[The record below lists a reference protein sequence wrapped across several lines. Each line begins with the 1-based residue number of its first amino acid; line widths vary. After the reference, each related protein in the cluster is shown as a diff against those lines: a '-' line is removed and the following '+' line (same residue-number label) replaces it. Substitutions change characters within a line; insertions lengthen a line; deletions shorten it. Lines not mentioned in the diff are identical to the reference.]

1 MNRIGAVVTHELG
14 DIFVY
19 APWSRL
25 NETPEEIARRASRFM
40 EEFSS
45 RVSVGRWK
53 PTQQE
58 EDEWDGT
65 EAGLAGF
72 IGNRIMRKDDGEHA
86 PEGGYHFLLET
97 ENDLLETCFS
107 VTAGQSK
114 ILEPVY
120 GPSFHQSFS
129 QSMDAFVEEMAQ
141 HFGWLSPPD
150 SDQPPRVSADFLW
163 EASIRAVIPAFDP
176 IFAVGQ
182 ELDVIMEQEPEGWE
196 LPFGY
201 RVWINE
207 RVGGVRAC
215 AEGLTVERLGNGT
228 LIRVPDSWPAERV
241 IESLTE
247 TFRSNDCDVSMTGRS
262 EGRPG

>member
-1 MNRIGAVVTHELG
+1 MTHELG

-45 RVSVGRWK
+45 RVSVGRWR

-72 IGNRIMRKDDGEHA
+72 IGNRIMRKSDGENA

-97 ENDLLETCFS
+97 ENDLLETLFT

-114 ILEPVY
+114 TSESVY
-120 GPSFHQSFS
+120 GPSFYQ
-129 QSMDAFVEEMAQ
+129 Q
-141 HFGWLSPPD
+141 FGWLPFPD
-150 SDQPPRVSADFLW
+150 PDQPPRVSADFLW

-182 ELDVIMEQEPEGWE
+182 ELDVIMEQEPEGWL
-196 LPFGY
+196 LPIGY

-241 IESLTE
+241 IETLTE
-247 TFRSNDCDVSMTGRS
+247 TFRSNDLDGLL
-262 EGRPG
+262 

>member
-1 MNRIGAVVTHELG
+1 MTHELG

-19 APWSRL
+19 APWGRL
-25 NETPEEIARRASRFM
+25 NETPEEIVRRTSRFM

-53 PTQQE
+53 PIQQE

-72 IGNRIMRKDDGEHA
+72 IGNRIMRKSDGENA

-97 ENDLLETCFS
+97 ESDLLETCFS

-129 QSMDAFVEEMAQ
+129 QSMDVFVEEMAQ

-150 SDQPPRVSADFLW
+150 SGQPQRVSADFLW

-241 IESLTE
+241 IETLTE

>member
-19 APWSRL
+19 ASWSRL

-45 RVSVGRWK
+45 RVSVGRWR
-53 PTQQE
+53 PIQQE

-72 IGNRIMRKDDGEHA
+72 IGNRIMRKDDGENA

-97 ENDLLETCFS
+97 ENDLLESLFT

-120 GPSFHQSFS
+120 TPSFYQ
-129 QSMDAFVEEMAQ
+129 Q
-141 HFGWLSPPD
+141 FGWVPFPD
-150 SDQPPRVSADFLW
+150 PDQPPRVSADFLW

-182 ELDVIMEQEPEGWE
+182 ELDVIMEQEPEGWL
-196 LPFGY
+196 LPIGY

-207 RVGGVRAC
+207 RVGGVHAC

-241 IESLTE
+241 IETLTE
-247 TFRSNDCDVSMTGRS
+247 TFRSNDLDGLL
-262 EGRPG
+262 

>member
-1 MNRIGAVVTHELG
+1 MTHELG

-86 PEGGYHFLLET
+86 PEGGYHFLLEI
-97 ENDLLETCFS
+97 ENDLLESLFT
-107 VTAGQSK
+107 VTAGQLK

-120 GPSFHQSFS
+120 TPSFYQ
-129 QSMDAFVEEMAQ
+129 Q
-141 HFGWLSPPD
+141 FGWVPFPD
-150 SDQPPRVSADFLW
+150 PDQPPRVSADFLW
-163 EASIRAVIPAFDP
+163 EASIRAAIPAFDP

-182 ELDVIMEQEPEGWE
+182 ELDVIMEQEPEGWL
-196 LPFGY
+196 LPIGY

-241 IESLTE
+241 IGTLTE
-247 TFRSNDCDVSMTGRS
+247 TFRSNDLDSLL
-262 EGRPG
+262 

>member
-1 MNRIGAVVTHELG
+1 MTHELG

-45 RVSVGRWK
+45 RVSVGRWR

-58 EDEWDGT
+58 EGEWDGT

-72 IGNRIMRKDDGEHA
+72 IGNRIMRKDDGENA

-97 ENDLLETCFS
+97 ENDLLESLFT

-120 GPSFHQSFS
+120 TPSFYQ
-129 QSMDAFVEEMAQ
+129 Q
-141 HFGWLSPPD
+141 FGWVPFPD
-150 SDQPPRVSADFLW
+150 PDQPPRVSADFLW

-176 IFAVGQ
+176 NFAVGQ
-182 ELDVIMEQEPEGWE
+182 ELDVIMEQEPEGWL
-196 LPFGY
+196 LPIGY

-241 IESLTE
+241 IDALTE
-247 TFRSNDCDVSMTGRS
+247 TFRSNNLDGLL
-262 EGRPG
+262 

>member
-1 MNRIGAVVTHELG
+1 MTHELG

-25 NETPEEIARRASRFM
+25 NETPEEIARRTSRFM

-45 RVSVGRWK
+45 RVSVGRWR

-58 EDEWDGT
+58 EGEWDGT

-72 IGNRIMRKDDGEHA
+72 IGNRIMRKSDGENA

-120 GPSFHQSFS
+120 GPSFYQ
-129 QSMDAFVEEMAQ
+129 Q
-141 HFGWLSPPD
+141 FGWLPFPD
-150 SDQPPRVSADFLW
+150 PDQPPRVSADFLW
-163 EASIRAVIPAFDP
+163 EASLRAVIPAFDP

-182 ELDVIMEQEPEGWE
+182 ELDVIMEQEPEGWL
-196 LPFGY
+196 LPIGY

-241 IESLTE
+241 IETLTE
-247 TFRSNDCDVSMTGRS
+247 TFRSNDLDGLL
-262 EGRPG
+262 

>member
-1 MNRIGAVVTHELG
+1 MTHELG

-25 NETPEEIARRASRFM
+25 NETPKEIARRTSRFM

-45 RVSVGRWK
+45 RVSVGRWR
-53 PTQQE
+53 PIQQE

-72 IGNRIMRKDDGEHA
+72 IGNRIMRKSDGEHA

-120 GPSFHQSFS
+120 GPSFYQ
-129 QSMDAFVEEMAQ
+129 Q
-141 HFGWLSPPD
+141 FGWLPFPD
-150 SDQPPRVSADFLW
+150 PDQPPRVSAEFVW
-163 EASIRAVIPAFDP
+163 EASLRAVIPAFDP

-182 ELDVIMEQEPEGWE
+182 ELDVIMEQEPERWL
-196 LPFGY
+196 LPIGY

-241 IESLTE
+241 IETLTE
-247 TFRSNDCDVSMTGRS
+247 TFRSNDLDSLL
-262 EGRPG
+262 

>member
-1 MNRIGAVVTHELG
+1 M
-14 DIFVY
+14 Y

-72 IGNRIMRKDDGEHA
+72 IGNRIMRKSDGENA

-97 ENDLLETCFS
+97 ENDLLETLFT

-120 GPSFHQSFS
+120 SPSFYQ
-129 QSMDAFVEEMAQ
+129 Q
-141 HFGWLSPPD
+141 FGWVPFPD
-150 SDQPPRVSADFLW
+150 PDQPPRVSADFLW

-182 ELDVIMEQEPEGWE
+182 ELDVIMEQEPEGWL

-241 IESLTE
+241 IETLTE
-247 TFRSNDCDVSMTGRS
+247 TFRSNDLDGLL
-262 EGRPG
+262 

>member
-1 MNRIGAVVTHELG
+1 MTHEPG

-40 EEFSS
+40 EEFSF

-72 IGNRIMRKDDGEHA
+72 IGNRIMRKSDGEHA

-114 ILEPVY
+114 ILEPAY
-120 GPSFHQSFS
+120 GPSFYQ
-129 QSMDAFVEEMAQ
+129 Q
-141 HFGWLSPPD
+141 FGWLPFPD
-150 SDQPPRVSADFLW
+150 PDQPPRVSADFLW
-163 EASIRAVIPAFDP
+163 EASLRAVIPAFDP
-176 IFAVGQ
+176 IFAAGQ
-182 ELDVIMEQEPEGWE
+182 ELDVIMEQEPEGWL
-196 LPFGY
+196 LPIGY
-201 RVWINE
+201 QVWINE

-241 IESLTE
+241 IETLTE
-247 TFRSNDCDVSMTGRS
+247 TFRSNDLDGLL
-262 EGRPG
+262 

>member
-1 MNRIGAVVTHELG
+1 MTHELG

-72 IGNRIMRKDDGEHA
+72 IGNRIMRKSDGENA

-97 ENDLLETCFS
+97 ENDLLETLFT

-120 GPSFHQSFS
+120 SPSFYQ
-129 QSMDAFVEEMAQ
+129 Q
-141 HFGWLSPPD
+141 FGWVPFPD
-150 SDQPPRVSADFLW
+150 PDQPPRVSAEFLW
-163 EASIRAVIPAFDP
+163 EASLRAVIPAFDP
-176 IFAVGQ
+176 VFAVGQ
-182 ELDVIMEQEPEGWE
+182 ELDVIMEQEPEGWL
-196 LPFGY
+196 LPIGY

-241 IESLTE
+241 IETLTE
-247 TFRSNDCDVSMTGRS
+247 TFRSNDLDGLL
-262 EGRPG
+262 

>member
-1 MNRIGAVVTHELG
+1 MTHELG

-53 PTQQE
+53 PIQQE
-58 EDEWDGT
+58 EGEWDGT

-72 IGNRIMRKDDGEHA
+72 IGNRIMRKSDGEHA

-114 ILEPVY
+114 ILEPAY
-120 GPSFHQSFS
+120 GPSFYQ
-129 QSMDAFVEEMAQ
+129 Q
-141 HFGWLSPPD
+141 FGWVPFPD
-150 SDQPPRVSADFLW
+150 PDQPPRVSADFLW

-176 IFAVGQ
+176 NFAVGQ
-182 ELDVIMEQEPEGWE
+182 ELDVIMEQEPEGWL
-196 LPFGY
+196 LPIGY

-241 IESLTE
+241 IETLTE
-247 TFRSNDCDVSMTGRS
+247 TFRSNDLDGLL
-262 EGRPG
+262 

>member
-1 MNRIGAVVTHELG
+1 MTHELG

-45 RVSVGRWK
+45 RVSVGRWR

-58 EDEWDGT
+58 EGEWDGT

-72 IGNRIMRKDDGEHA
+72 IGNRIMRKDDGENA

-97 ENDLLETCFS
+97 ENDLLETLFT

-114 ILEPVY
+114 TSESVY
-120 GPSFHQSFS
+120 SPSFYQ
-129 QSMDAFVEEMAQ
+129 Q
-141 HFGWLSPPD
+141 FGWVPFPD
-150 SDQPPRVSADFLW
+150 PDQPPCVSAEFLW
-163 EASIRAVIPAFDP
+163 EASLRAVIPAFDP
-176 IFAVGQ
+176 VFAVGQ
-182 ELDVIMEQEPEGWE
+182 ELDVIMEQEPEGWL
-196 LPFGY
+196 LPIGY

-241 IESLTE
+241 IDALTE
-247 TFRSNDCDVSMTGRS
+247 TFRSNNLDGLL
-262 EGRPG
+262 

>member
-1 MNRIGAVVTHELG
+1 MNRIGAVVTHEPG
-14 DIFVY
+14 DSVVY

-25 NETPEEIARRASRFM
+25 NETPEEIARRTSRFM

-45 RVSVGRWK
+45 RVSVGRWR
-53 PTQQE
+53 PIQQE

-72 IGNRIMRKDDGEHA
+72 IGNRIMRKSDGEHA

-114 ILEPVY
+114 ILEPAY
-120 GPSFHQSFS
+120 GPSFYQ
-129 QSMDAFVEEMAQ
+129 Q
-141 HFGWLSPPD
+141 FGWLPFPD
-150 SDQPPRVSADFLW
+150 PDQPPRVSADFLW
-163 EASIRAVIPAFDP
+163 EASLRAVIPAFDP
-176 IFAVGQ
+176 IFAAGQ
-182 ELDVIMEQEPEGWE
+182 ELDVIMEQEPEGWL
-196 LPFGY
+196 LPIGY

-241 IESLTE
+241 IETLTE
-247 TFRSNDCDVSMTGRS
+247 TFRSNDFDGLL
-262 EGRPG
+262 

>member
-1 MNRIGAVVTHELG
+1 MTHELG

-65 EAGLAGF
+65 EAGLADF
-72 IGNRIMRKDDGEHA
+72 IGNRIMRKSDGEHA

-114 ILEPVY
+114 ILEPAY
-120 GPSFHQSFS
+120 GPSFYQ
-129 QSMDAFVEEMAQ
+129 Q
-141 HFGWLSPPD
+141 FGWLPFPD
-150 SDQPPRVSADFLW
+150 PDQPPRVSADFLW

-176 IFAVGQ
+176 VFAVGQ
-182 ELDVIMEQEPEGWE
+182 ELDVIMEQEPEGWL
-196 LPFGY
+196 LPIGY
-201 RVWINE
+201 RVWLNE

-241 IESLTE
+241 IETLTE
-247 TFRSNDCDVSMTGRS
+247 TFRSNDLDSLL
-262 EGRPG
+262 

>member
-97 ENDLLETCFS
+97 ENDLLETLFT

-120 GPSFHQSFS
+120 TPSFYQ
-129 QSMDAFVEEMAQ
+129 Q
-141 HFGWLSPPD
+141 FGWVPFPD
-150 SDQPPRVSADFLW
+150 PDQPPRVSADFLW

-176 IFAVGQ
+176 NFAVGQ
-182 ELDVIMEQEPEGWE
+182 ELDVIMEQEPEGWL
-196 LPFGY
+196 LPIGY

-241 IESLTE
+241 IETLTE
-247 TFRSNDCDVSMTGRS
+247 TFRSNDLDGLL
-262 EGRPG
+262 

>member
-1 MNRIGAVVTHELG
+1 MTHELG

-19 APWSRL
+19 ASWGRL
-25 NETPEEIARRASRFM
+25 NETPEEIARRTSRFM

-45 RVSVGRWK
+45 RVSVGRWR

-58 EDEWDGT
+58 EGEWDGT

-72 IGNRIMRKDDGEHA
+72 IGNRIMRKDDGENA

-97 ENDLLETCFS
+97 ENDLLETLFT

-120 GPSFHQSFS
+120 SPSFYQ
-129 QSMDAFVEEMAQ
+129 Q
-141 HFGWLSPPD
+141 FGWVPFPD
-150 SDQPPRVSADFLW
+150 PDQPPRVSADFLW

-176 IFAVGQ
+176 NFAVGQ
-182 ELDVIMEQEPEGWE
+182 ELDVIMEQEPEGWL
-196 LPFGY
+196 LPIGY

-207 RVGGVRAC
+207 RVGGVHAC

-241 IESLTE
+241 IETLTE
-247 TFRSNDCDVSMTGRS
+247 TFRSNDLDGLL
-262 EGRPG
+262 

>member
-1 MNRIGAVVTHELG
+1 MTHELG

-25 NETPEEIARRASRFM
+25 NETPKEIARRTSRFM

-45 RVSVGRWK
+45 RVSVGRWR
-53 PTQQE
+53 PIQQE

-72 IGNRIMRKDDGEHA
+72 IGNRIMRKSDGEHA

-120 GPSFHQSFS
+120 GPSFYQ
-129 QSMDAFVEEMAQ
+129 Q
-141 HFGWLSPPD
+141 FGWLPFPD
-150 SDQPPRVSADFLW
+150 PDQPPRVSAEFVW
-163 EASIRAVIPAFDP
+163 EASLRAVIPAFDP

-182 ELDVIMEQEPEGWE
+182 ELDVIMEQEPEGWL
-196 LPFGY
+196 LPIGY

-241 IESLTE
+241 IETLTE
-247 TFRSNDCDVSMTGRS
+247 TFRSNDLDSLL
-262 EGRPG
+262 

>member
-1 MNRIGAVVTHELG
+1 MTHELG

-72 IGNRIMRKDDGEHA
+72 IGNRIMRKSDGEHA

-97 ENDLLETCFS
+97 ENDLLESLFT

-120 GPSFHQSFS
+120 SPSFYQ
-129 QSMDAFVEEMAQ
+129 Q
-141 HFGWLSPPD
+141 FGWVPFPD
-150 SDQPPRVSADFLW
+150 PDQPPRVSADFLW
-163 EASIRAVIPAFDP
+163 EASIRAVIPAFNP

-182 ELDVIMEQEPEGWE
+182 ELDVIMEQEPEGWL
-196 LPFGY
+196 LPIGY

-241 IESLTE
+241 IETLTE
-247 TFRSNDCDVSMTGRS
+247 TFRSNDLDGLL
-262 EGRPG
+262 

>member
-1 MNRIGAVVTHELG
+1 MTHELG

-97 ENDLLETCFS
+97 ENDLLESLFT

-120 GPSFHQSFS
+120 SPSFYQ
-129 QSMDAFVEEMAQ
+129 Q
-141 HFGWLSPPD
+141 FGWLPFPD
-150 SDQPPRVSADFLW
+150 PDQPPRVSADFLW

-182 ELDVIMEQEPEGWE
+182 ELDVIMEQEPEGWL
-196 LPFGY
+196 LPIGY

-241 IESLTE
+241 IDALTE
-247 TFRSNDCDVSMTGRS
+247 TFRSNNLDGLL
-262 EGRPG
+262 

>member
-1 MNRIGAVVTHELG
+1 MNRIGAVVTHELEG
-14 DIFVY
+14 VFVY

-45 RVSVGRWK
+45 RVSVGRWR
-53 PTQQE
+53 PIQE
-58 EDEWDGT
+58 EEGEWNGT

-72 IGNRIMRKDDGEHA
+72 IGNRIMRKDDGEPA
-86 PEGGYHFLLET
+86 PEGGYHFLLKT
-97 ENDLLETCFS
+97 ENDLLETLFT

-114 ILEPVY
+114 TSESVY
-120 GPSFHQSFS
+120 SPSFYQ
-129 QSMDAFVEEMAQ
+129 Q
-141 HFGWLSPPD
+141 FGWVPFPD
-150 SDQPPRVSADFLW
+150 PDQPPCVSAEFLW
-163 EASIRAVIPAFDP
+163 EASLRAVIPAFDP
-176 IFAVGQ
+176 VFAVGQ

-207 RVGGVRAC
+207 RVGDVRAC

-241 IESLTE
+241 IDALTE
-247 TFRSNDCDVSMTGRS
+247 TFRSNDLDGALLV
-262 EGRPG
+262 

>member
-1 MNRIGAVVTHELG
+1 MTHELG

-19 APWSRL
+19 ASWGRL
-25 NETPEEIARRASRFM
+25 NETPEEIARRTSRFM

-72 IGNRIMRKDDGEHA
+72 IGNRIMRKDDGENA

-97 ENDLLETCFS
+97 ENDLLETLFT

-120 GPSFHQSFS
+120 SPSFYQ
-129 QSMDAFVEEMAQ
+129 Q
-141 HFGWLSPPD
+141 FGWVPFPD
-150 SDQPPRVSADFLW
+150 PDQPPRVSADFLW

-176 IFAVGQ
+176 NFAVGQ
-182 ELDVIMEQEPEGWE
+182 ELDVIMEQEPEGWL
-196 LPFGY
+196 LPIGY

-241 IESLTE
+241 IETLTE
-247 TFRSNDCDVSMTGRS
+247 TFRSNDLDGLL
-262 EGRPG
+262 

>member
-1 MNRIGAVVTHELG
+1 MNRIGAVVTHEPG

-25 NETPEEIARRASRFM
+25 NETPEEIARRTSRFM

-45 RVSVGRWK
+45 RVSVGRWR
-53 PTQQE
+53 PIQQE

-72 IGNRIMRKDDGEHA
+72 IGNRIMRKSDGEHA
-86 PEGGYHFLLET
+86 PEGGYHFLLKT
-97 ENDLLETCFS
+97 ENDLLETLFT

-114 ILEPVY
+114 ILEPAY
-120 GPSFHQSFS
+120 GPSFYQ
-129 QSMDAFVEEMAQ
+129 Q
-141 HFGWLSPPD
+141 FGWLPFPD
-150 SDQPPRVSADFLW
+150 PDQPPRVSADFLW
-163 EASIRAVIPAFDP
+163 EASLRAVIPAFDP
-176 IFAVGQ
+176 IFAAGQ
-182 ELDVIMEQEPEGWE
+182 ELDVIMEQEPEGWL
-196 LPFGY
+196 LPIGY

-241 IESLTE
+241 IETLTE
-247 TFRSNDCDVSMTGRS
+247 TFRSNDLDGLL
-262 EGRPG
+262 

>member
-1 MNRIGAVVTHELG
+1 
-14 DIFVY
+14 VY

-25 NETPEEIARRASRFM
+25 NETPEEIARRTSRFM

-45 RVSVGRWK
+45 RVSVGRWR

-58 EDEWDGT
+58 EGEWDGT

-72 IGNRIMRKDDGEHA
+72 IGNRIMRKSDGENA

-120 GPSFHQSFS
+120 GPSFYQ
-129 QSMDAFVEEMAQ
+129 Q
-141 HFGWLSPPD
+141 FGWLPFPD
-150 SDQPPRVSADFLW
+150 PDQPPRVSADFLW
-163 EASIRAVIPAFDP
+163 EASLRAVIPAFDP

-182 ELDVIMEQEPEGWE
+182 ELDVIMEQEPEGWL
-196 LPFGY
+196 LPIGY

-241 IESLTE
+241 IETLTE
-247 TFRSNDCDVSMTGRS
+247 TFRSNDLDGLL
-262 EGRPG
+262 

>member
-1 MNRIGAVVTHELG
+1 MTHELG

-19 APWSRL
+19 ASWGRL
-25 NETPEEIARRASRFM
+25 NETPEEIARRTSRFM

-45 RVSVGRWK
+45 RVSVGRWR
-53 PTQQE
+53 PIQQE

-72 IGNRIMRKDDGEHA
+72 IGNRIMRKDDGENA

-97 ENDLLETCFS
+97 ENDLLETLFT

-120 GPSFHQSFS
+120 SPSFYQ
-129 QSMDAFVEEMAQ
+129 Q
-141 HFGWLSPPD
+141 FGWVPFPD
-150 SDQPPRVSADFLW
+150 PDQPPRVSADFLW
-163 EASIRAVIPAFDP
+163 EASLRAVIPAFDP

-182 ELDVIMEQEPEGWE
+182 ELDVIMEQEPEGWL
-196 LPFGY
+196 LPIGY

-241 IESLTE
+241 IETLTE
-247 TFRSNDCDVSMTGRS
+247 TFRSNDLDGLL
-262 EGRPG
+262 

>member
-1 MNRIGAVVTHELG
+1 MTHELG

-97 ENDLLETCFS
+97 ENDLLESLFT

-120 GPSFHQSFS
+120 TPSFYQ
-129 QSMDAFVEEMAQ
+129 Q
-141 HFGWLSPPD
+141 FGWVPFPD
-150 SDQPPRVSADFLW
+150 PDQPPRVSADFLW

-182 ELDVIMEQEPEGWE
+182 ELDVIMEQEPEGWL
-196 LPFGY
+196 LPIGY

-241 IESLTE
+241 IGTLTE
-247 TFRSNDCDVSMTGRS
+247 TFRSNNLDGLL
-262 EGRPG
+262 

>member
-45 RVSVGRWK
+45 RVSVGRWR
-53 PTQQE
+53 PIQQE

-72 IGNRIMRKDDGEHA
+72 IGNRIMRKSDGENA

-97 ENDLLETCFS
+97 ENDLLETLFT

-120 GPSFHQSFS
+120 SPSFYQ
-129 QSMDAFVEEMAQ
+129 Q
-141 HFGWLSPPD
+141 FGWVPFPD
-150 SDQPPRVSADFLW
+150 PDQPPRVSADFLW

-182 ELDVIMEQEPEGWE
+182 ELDVIMEQEPEGWL
-196 LPFGY
+196 LPIGY

-207 RVGGVRAC
+207 RVGGVRSC

-241 IESLTE
+241 IETLTE
-247 TFRSNDCDVSMTGRS
+247 TFRSNDLDSLL
-262 EGRPG
+262 

>member
-72 IGNRIMRKDDGEHA
+72 IGNRIMRKSDGENA

-107 VTAGQSK
+107 MTAGQSK
-114 ILEPVY
+114 ILEPAY
-120 GPSFHQSFS
+120 SPSFYQ
-129 QSMDAFVEEMAQ
+129 Q
-141 HFGWLSPPD
+141 FGWVPFPD
-150 SDQPPRVSADFLW
+150 PDQPPRVSADFLW
-163 EASIRAVIPAFDP
+163 EASLRAVIPAFDP

-182 ELDVIMEQEPEGWE
+182 ELDVIMEQEPEGWL
-196 LPFGY
+196 LPIGY

-241 IESLTE
+241 IETLTE
-247 TFRSNDCDVSMTGRS
+247 TFRSNDLDGLL
-262 EGRPG
+262 

>member
-1 MNRIGAVVTHELG
+1 MTHELG

-53 PTQQE
+53 PIQQE
-58 EDEWDGT
+58 EGEWDGT

-72 IGNRIMRKDDGEHA
+72 IGNRIMRKSDGEHA

-114 ILEPVY
+114 ILEPAY
-120 GPSFHQSFS
+120 GPSFYQ
-129 QSMDAFVEEMAQ
+129 Q
-141 HFGWLSPPD
+141 FGWVPFPD
-150 SDQPPRVSADFLW
+150 PDQPPRVSADFLW
-163 EASIRAVIPAFDP
+163 EASLRAVIPAFDP
-176 IFAVGQ
+176 IFTAGQ
-182 ELDVIMEQEPEGWE
+182 ELDVIMEQEPEGWL
-196 LPFGY
+196 LPIGY

>member
-1 MNRIGAVVTHELG
+1 MTHELG

-19 APWSRL
+19 ASWGRL
-25 NETPEEIARRASRFM
+25 NETPEEIARRTSRFM
-40 EEFSS
+40 EEFSF

-53 PTQQE
+53 PIQQE
-58 EDEWDGT
+58 EGEWDGT

-72 IGNRIMRKDDGEHA
+72 IGNRIMRKDDGENA

-97 ENDLLETCFS
+97 ENDLLETLFT

-120 GPSFHQSFS
+120 SPSFYQ
-129 QSMDAFVEEMAQ
+129 Q
-141 HFGWLSPPD
+141 FGWVPFPD
-150 SDQPPRVSADFLW
+150 PDQPPRVSADFLW

-176 IFAVGQ
+176 NFAVGQ
-182 ELDVIMEQEPEGWE
+182 ELDVIMEQEPEGWL
-196 LPFGY
+196 LPIGY

-241 IESLTE
+241 IETLTE
-247 TFRSNDCDVSMTGRS
+247 TFRSNDLDGLL
-262 EGRPG
+262 

>member
-14 DIFVY
+14 DIFMY

-97 ENDLLETCFS
+97 ENDLLETLFT

-120 GPSFHQSFS
+120 SPSFYQ
-129 QSMDAFVEEMAQ
+129 Q
-141 HFGWLSPPD
+141 FGWVPFPD
-150 SDQPPRVSADFLW
+150 PDQPPRVSADFLW

-182 ELDVIMEQEPEGWE
+182 ELDVIMEQEPEGWL
-196 LPFGY
+196 LPIGY

-241 IESLTE
+241 IETLTE
-247 TFRSNDCDVSMTGRS
+247 TFRSNNLDGLL
-262 EGRPG
+262 

>member
-1 MNRIGAVVTHELG
+1 MTHEPG

-25 NETPEEIARRASRFM
+25 NETPEEIARRTSRFM

-45 RVSVGRWK
+45 RVSVGRWR
-53 PTQQE
+53 PIQQE

-72 IGNRIMRKDDGEHA
+72 IGNRIMRKSDGEHA

-114 ILEPVY
+114 ILEPAY
-120 GPSFHQSFS
+120 GPSFYQ
-129 QSMDAFVEEMAQ
+129 Q
-141 HFGWLSPPD
+141 FGWLPFPD
-150 SDQPPRVSADFLW
+150 PDQPPRVSADFLW
-163 EASIRAVIPAFDP
+163 EASLRAVIPAFDP
-176 IFAVGQ
+176 IFAAGQ
-182 ELDVIMEQEPEGWE
+182 ELDVIMEQEPEGWL
-196 LPFGY
+196 LPIGY

-241 IESLTE
+241 IETLTE
-247 TFRSNDCDVSMTGRS
+247 TFRSNDLDGLL
-262 EGRPG
+262 

>member
-45 RVSVGRWK
+45 RVSVGRWR
-53 PTQQE
+53 PIQQE
-58 EDEWDGT
+58 EGEWDGT

-72 IGNRIMRKDDGEHA
+72 IGNRIMRKSDGEHA

-97 ENDLLETCFS
+97 ENDLLESLFT

-114 ILEPVY
+114 ILEPAY
-120 GPSFHQSFS
+120 GPSFYQ
-129 QSMDAFVEEMAQ
+129 Q
-141 HFGWLSPPD
+141 FGWVPFPD
-150 SDQPPRVSADFLW
+150 PDQPPRVSADFLW

-176 IFAVGQ
+176 NFAVGQ
-182 ELDVIMEQEPEGWE
+182 ELDVIMEQEPEGWL
-196 LPFGY
+196 LPIGY

-241 IESLTE
+241 IETLTE
-247 TFRSNDCDVSMTGRS
+247 TFRSNDLDGLL
-262 EGRPG
+262 

>member
-1 MNRIGAVVTHELG
+1 MTHEPG

-25 NETPEEIARRASRFM
+25 NETPEEIARRTSRFM

-45 RVSVGRWK
+45 RVSVGRWR
-53 PTQQE
+53 PIQQE
-58 EDEWDGT
+58 EGEWDGT

-72 IGNRIMRKDDGEHA
+72 IGNRIMRKSDGEHA

-120 GPSFHQSFS
+120 GPSFYQ
-129 QSMDAFVEEMAQ
+129 Q
-141 HFGWLSPPD
+141 FGWLPFPD
-150 SDQPPRVSADFLW
+150 PDQPPRVSADFLW
-163 EASIRAVIPAFDP
+163 EASLRAVIPAFDP

-182 ELDVIMEQEPEGWE
+182 ELDVIMEQEPEGWL
-196 LPFGY
+196 LPIGY

-241 IESLTE
+241 IETLTE
-247 TFRSNDCDVSMTGRS
+247 TFRSNDFDGLL
-262 EGRPG
+262 

>member
-1 MNRIGAVVTHELG
+1 MNLMNRIGAVVTHELEG
-14 DIFVY
+14 VFVY

-45 RVSVGRWK
+45 RVSVGRRK

-97 ENDLLETCFS
+97 ENDLLESLFT

-120 GPSFHQSFS
+120 SPSFYQ
-129 QSMDAFVEEMAQ
+129 Q
-141 HFGWLSPPD
+141 FGWVPFPD
-150 SDQPPRVSADFLW
+150 PDQPPRVSADFLW

-182 ELDVIMEQEPEGWE
+182 ELDVLMVHEPEGCL
-196 LPFGY
+196 LPIGY

-241 IESLTE
+241 IETLTE
-247 TFRSNDCDVSMTGRS
+247 TFRSNDLDGLL
-262 EGRPG
+262 

>member
-19 APWSRL
+19 APWGRL
-25 NETPEEIARRASRFM
+25 NETPEEIARRTSRFM

-45 RVSVGRWK
+45 RVSVGRWR

-58 EDEWDGT
+58 EGEWDGT

-97 ENDLLETCFS
+97 ENDLLESLFT

-120 GPSFHQSFS
+120 TPSFYQ
-129 QSMDAFVEEMAQ
+129 Q
-141 HFGWLSPPD
+141 FGWVPFPD
-150 SDQPPRVSADFLW
+150 PDQPPRVSADFLW

>member
-1 MNRIGAVVTHELG
+1 MTHEPG

-19 APWSRL
+19 APWSCL
-25 NETPEEIARRASRFM
+25 NETPEEIARRTSRFM
-40 EEFSS
+40 EGFSS
-45 RVSVGRWK
+45 RVSVGRWR
-53 PTQQE
+53 PIQQE

-72 IGNRIMRKDDGEHA
+72 IGNRIMRKSDGEHA

-114 ILEPVY
+114 ILEPAY
-120 GPSFHQSFS
+120 GPSFYQ
-129 QSMDAFVEEMAQ
+129 Q
-141 HFGWLSPPD
+141 FGWLPLPD
-150 SDQPPRVSADFLW
+150 PDQPPRVSADFLW
-163 EASIRAVIPAFDP
+163 EASLRAVIPAFDP
-176 IFAVGQ
+176 IFAAGQ
-182 ELDVIMEQEPEGWE
+182 ELDVIMEQEPEGWL
-196 LPFGY
+196 LPIGY

-241 IESLTE
+241 IETLTE
-247 TFRSNDCDVSMTGRS
+247 TFRSNDLDGLL
-262 EGRPG
+262 

>member
-1 MNRIGAVVTHELG
+1 MNLMNRIGVVVTHELG

-19 APWSRL
+19 ASWGRL
-25 NETPEEIARRASRFM
+25 NETPEEIARRTSRFM

-45 RVSVGRWK
+45 RVSVGRWR

-58 EDEWDGT
+58 EGEWDGT

-72 IGNRIMRKDDGEHA
+72 IGNRIMRKDDGENA

-97 ENDLLETCFS
+97 ENDLLETLFT

-120 GPSFHQSFS
+120 SPSFYQ
-129 QSMDAFVEEMAQ
+129 Q
-141 HFGWLSPPD
+141 FGWVPFPD
-150 SDQPPRVSADFLW
+150 PDQPPCVSADFLW

-176 IFAVGQ
+176 NFAVGQ
-182 ELDVIMEQEPEGWE
+182 ELDVIMEQEPEGWL
-196 LPFGY
+196 LPIGY

-207 RVGGVRAC
+207 RVGGVHAC

-241 IESLTE
+241 IETLTE
-247 TFRSNDCDVSMTGRS
+247 TFRSNDLDGLL
-262 EGRPG
+262 

>member
-45 RVSVGRWK
+45 RVSVGRWR
-53 PTQQE
+53 PIQQE

-72 IGNRIMRKDDGEHA
+72 IGNRIMRKSDGENA

-97 ENDLLETCFS
+97 ENDLLETLFT

-120 GPSFHQSFS
+120 GPSFYQ
-129 QSMDAFVEEMAQ
+129 Q
-141 HFGWLSPPD
+141 FGWLPFPD
-150 SDQPPRVSADFLW
+150 PDQPPRVSAEFVW
-163 EASIRAVIPAFDP
+163 EASLRAVIPAFDP

-182 ELDVIMEQEPEGWE
+182 ELDVIMEQEPEGWL
-196 LPFGY
+196 LPIGY

-215 AEGLTVERLGNGT
+215 AEGLTVEGLGNGT

-241 IESLTE
+241 IETLTE
-247 TFRSNDCDVSMTGRS
+247 TFRSNDLDSLL
-262 EGRPG
+262 

>member
-1 MNRIGAVVTHELG
+1 MNRIGAVVTHEPG

-25 NETPEEIARRASRFM
+25 NETPEEIARRTSRFM

-45 RVSVGRWK
+45 RVSVGRWR
-53 PTQQE
+53 PIQQE
-58 EDEWDGT
+58 EGEWDGT

-72 IGNRIMRKDDGEHA
+72 IGNRIMRKSDGEHA

-114 ILEPVY
+114 ILEPAY
-120 GPSFHQSFS
+120 GPSFYQ
-129 QSMDAFVEEMAQ
+129 Q
-141 HFGWLSPPD
+141 FGWLPFPD
-150 SDQPPRVSADFLW
+150 PDQPPRVSADFLW
-163 EASIRAVIPAFDP
+163 EASLRAVIPAFDP
-176 IFAVGQ
+176 IFAAGQ
-182 ELDVIMEQEPEGWE
+182 ELDVIMEQEPEGWL
-196 LPFGY
+196 LPIGY

-241 IESLTE
+241 IETLTE
-247 TFRSNDCDVSMTGRS
+247 TFRSNDLDGLL
-262 EGRPG
+262 